1 MHSPYDVLR
10 LVNNFGYTE
19 EGAAYSAEMTFTTA
33 DPNFQ
38 RCVCI
43 YRLKSMNYHLPFF
56 YSSTTV
62 SQRNCRYFTESNLT
76 HFPYYTRNTCTQE
89 CRLNLAYKICDC
101 IPHFY
106 PNLSKLSLFF
116 FNLYIYII
124 SFAVANP
131 KPVCSYKTLKSCFPR
146 HASKCDILIYQFHA
160 LIIKI

>member
-1 MHSPYDVLR
+1 MHLSIIIHR
-10 LVNNFGYTE
+10 L
-19 EGAAYSAEMTFTTA
+19 TF
-33 DPNFQ
+33 
-38 RCVCI
+38 
-43 YRLKSMNYHLPFF
+43 SF

-106 PNLSKLSLFF
+106 PNLSKLGLIF
-116 FNLYIYII
+116 FNLFIYMIL
-124 SFAVANP
+124 SAVANP